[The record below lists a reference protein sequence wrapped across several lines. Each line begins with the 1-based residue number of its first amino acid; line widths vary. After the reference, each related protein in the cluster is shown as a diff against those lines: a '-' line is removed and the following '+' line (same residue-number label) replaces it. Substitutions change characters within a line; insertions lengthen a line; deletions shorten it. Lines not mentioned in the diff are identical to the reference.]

1 MNVKNRRCT
10 MWWIRW
16 EDLNWPNCDNEEK
29 IKRRAAELAEA
40 NVTTVIDFGTH
51 FRWDYLPYFELL
63 HDYLARV
70 AEECHKY
77 GMEFVDH
84 HSINLVHRYHNREE
98 MRHVMLHS
106 GPHLPFSPSY
116 EAAES
121 WTWNGR
127 KLNDWR
133 MIDVK
138 TREPLYYPQYAGEGF
153 CYRNPEF
160 IESYLEYA
168 KKLVADTGID
178 GLMADDAVQY
188 MHYNGCACPACR
200 AELKRRS
207 GIDLPPADEQSFWG
221 NYDNPAW
228 RHWIDLRYDACGEF
242 MAKLK
247 GALPEGFDIWHCGGY
262 STQGSCNSQASDAR
276 QFARGANHTNLEI
289 SGNTPP
295 YLKDP
300 VTVNRKVEQHI
311 FNGLHHEAVAREHG
325 TRTFATGYAFSKPT
339 MNVLWAV
346 SKMIGSDAWI
356 GTLKQ
361 RLGLPDHILNT
372 LPDEAPL
379 VKAPFTFEKA
389 HEELFRGE
397 RVAEVGL
404 YFSYE
409 TRNHTLFGNK
419 TLGYFK
425 DFSAASKDLFTAG
438 VSCHV
443 LFDFPENAGTYP
455 LVVLASPWSMTEKEI
470 ADLRRYLSSG
480 GKVVMTGPSAYP
492 GAKSHW
498 ALPNAVNK
506 APKDFFSGVRDG
518 VWSKQAEWV
527 SGEPFGDTDDEN
539 RFTEIE
545 PGLFYNPLRV
555 SGGKITEEILSYC
568 GKYGKKKPVELV
580 SQQGYLVSVF
590 QNGESLLFH
599 FLAAEYDT
607 DIDHKLDE
615 MRFHRS
621 RVNYVT
627 KAEPV
632 GVCRE
637 IVLKGGKKP
646 TVYTPFNEGAKVQEK
661 DGNWVV
667 VLPEKTAYAIV
678 RFPKAE

>member
-1 MNVKNRRCT
+1 MSNKLRRMG
-10 MWWIRW
+10 MWWIHW
-16 EDLNWPNCDNEEK
+16 PDLNWPNHDSEEL
-29 IKRRAAELAEA
+29 IKRRASEFAEA
-40 NVTTVIDFGTH
+40 NATTIVDFGTH

-70 AEECHKY
+70 TEECHKY

-138 TREPLYYPQYAGEGF
+138 TGKPLYYPQYASEGF

-168 KKLVADTGID
+168 QKLVKDTGMD
-178 GLMADDAVQY
+178 GLMADDAVHY
-188 MHYNGCACPACR
+188 MHYNSCACPACR
-200 AELKRRS
+200 AELIRRS
-207 GIDLPPADEQSFWG
+207 GIDLPPADDQSFWG

-242 MAKLK
+242 MEKLK
-247 GALPEGFDIWHCGGY
+247 AALPESFEIFHCGGY

-300 VTVNRKVEQHI
+300 VTVNRKVEQHLI
-311 FNGLHHEAVAREHG
+311 NGLHHEAVAREHG
-325 TRTFATGYAFSKPT
+325 TRTFATGYGFSEPS
-339 MNVLWAV
+339 MNVIWAV
-346 SKMIGSDAWI
+346 SKMSGADCWA
-356 GTLKQ
+356 GTLKA
-361 RLGLPDHILNT
+361 RLGLPDHILAT
-372 LPDEAPL
+372 LPHAASLLKKPY
-379 VKAPFTFEKA
+379 TFEKE
-389 HEELFRGE
+389 HESLFKGE
-397 RVAEVGL
+397 RVAELGL

-419 TLGYFK
+419 TKGYFQ
-425 DFSAASKDLFTAG
+425 DFSDASKMLFGAG
-438 VSCHV
+438 LSCHV
-443 LFDFPENAGTYP
+443 LFEFPADAGQYP
-455 LVVLASPWSMTEKEI
+455 VVLIPGPLSVTEEEQ
-470 ADLRRYLSSG
+470 AALDRYLSAG
-480 GKVVMTGPSAYP
+480 GKAVIAGPSGFA
-492 GAKSHW
+492 GTESKW
-498 ALPNAVNK
+498 RLPNAANK
-506 APKDFFSGVRDG
+506 APADFFSGVRDG

-527 SGEPFGDTDDEN
+527 SGEPFEDSADED
-539 RFTEIE
+539 RFTEVR
-545 PGLFYNPLRV
+545 PGLWYDPVRIGHTAVQEKTLELCRRFA
-555 SGGKITEEILSYC
+555 
-568 GKYGKKKPVELV
+568 KKKPVEV
-580 SQQGYLVSVF
+580 IAQQGYLISAF
-590 QNGESLLFH
+590 RGNDALTLH

-607 DIDHKLDE
+607 DVDHELDD

-621 RVNYVT
+621 RVNYVIR
-627 KAEPV
+627 ADAV
-632 GVCRE
+632 GTSRE
-637 IVLKGGKKP
+637 VVLKGGQKP
-646 TVYTPFNEGAKVQEK
+646 TVYTPFNDEPSAVAER
-661 DGNWVV
+661 DGEWVV
-667 VLPEKTAYAIV
+667 TLPPACAYAILE
-678 RFPKAE
+678 FPIR